1 MRWHQ
6 HLVRKETLAMTKKKN
21 ENAVIISRGFSI
33 FNSFFC
39 VLVFLIVAYPL
50 YYVLI
55 ASFSDPMMVSAGKV
69 VFWPEGFTLKGY
81 EMVLEEN
88 DLWIGYRNTIFYTVF
103 GTLINIAVT
112 FPAAYAV
119 SRRDFMP
126 RRVVMLLFVFTMFFS
141 GGLIPTYM
149 LMRSLKLIN
158 TIWVFLLPFSLNVY
172 NFIIVRS
179 FFETG
184 IPEELHDAA
193 QLDGCGDFRY
203 FMTIAMPLSRAI
215 VAVIGLYYAVA
226 HWNDYFTG
234 LLYARDLCYKPLQ
247 LVLREILLVAQSS
260 SQTGGTGSGYAI
272 LYVISMKYSIIIVS
286 TIPLMIIYP
295 FLQKYFEKGVMLGA
309 IKG

>member
-1 MRWHQ
+1 MDWVQ
-6 HLVRKETLAMTKKKN
+6 KYD
-21 ENAVIISRGFSI
+21 
-33 FNSFFC
+33 
-39 VLVFLIVAYPL
+39 FL
-50 YYVLI
+50 
-55 ASFSDPMMVSAGKV
+55 
-69 VFWPEGFTLKGY
+69 
-81 EMVLEEN
+81 
-88 DLWIGYRNTIFYTVF
+88 YRIRN
-103 GTLINIAVT
+103 LINIAVT

-141 GGLIPTYM
+141 GGLIPTYI

>member
-1 MRWHQ
+1 MRKQ
-6 HLVRKETLAMTKKKN
+6 KSLEPKP
-21 ENAVIISRGFSI
+21 VISQGFGI
-33 FNSFFC
+33 FNTIFC

-50 YYVLI
+50 YYVII
-55 ASFSDPMMVSAGKV
+55 ASFSNPMSVSAGDV
-69 VFWPEGFTLKGY
+69 ILWPRGLTLKGY
-81 EMVLEEN
+81 EMVLQEN
-88 DLWIGYRNTIFYTVF
+88 DLWIGYRNTIFYTTV
-103 GTLINIAVT
+103 GTLLNILVT

-119 SRRDFMP
+119 SRREFMP
-126 RRVVMLLFVFTMFFS
+126 RHTVMLVFVFTMFFN

-149 LMRSLKLIN
+149 LMKKLDFIN
-158 TIWVFLLPFSLNVY
+158 TIWVFLIPFSLNVY
-172 NFIIVRS
+172 NFIIVRT

-193 QLDGCGDFRY
+193 QLDGCGEFRY
-203 FMTIAMPLSRAI
+203 FWQIVMPLSRAI
-215 VAVIGLYYAVA
+215 IAVIGLYYAVS

-234 LLYARDLCYKPLQ
+234 LLYARDIQFKPLQ

-260 SQTGGTGSGYAI
+260 TQTGGTGSGYAI

-286 TIPLMIIYP
+286 TIPIMILYP